1 MMLER
6 ILESTRRR
14 VAASMA
20 LQPPESLAGLASGS
34 EPPLD
39 FAAALRR
46 PGIALIAEV
55 KRRSPSRG
63 DLRPD
68 LDPAM
73 LAEAYRRGGAAA
85 ISVLTEPEHFRGSLA
100 DLAAARAA
108 LPRNPSWGEPVPVL
122 RKDFTLHPY
131 QVMESRVAGADAILL
146 IVAALTDGDLATLS
160 DEARRWGLACLV
172 ELHDEAELERA
183 LTIRP
188 QIIGINSRNLRT
200 MEVDLTVVE
209 RLRPAVPPD
218 VLVVAESG
226 VRGPEDVRR
235 LREVG
240 VDAILV
246 GEALVRSA
254 SPETMARALVEAGR

>member
-1 MMLER
+1 MMLEL

-14 VAASMA
+14 VLASMSMRPPAA
-20 LQPPESLAGLASGS
+20 LAELAART
-34 EPPLD
+34 EPPVD
-39 FAAALRR
+39 FATALRR

-68 LDPAM
+68 LEPAA

-85 ISVLTEPEHFRGSLA
+85 ISVLTEPQHFGGSLA
-100 DLAAARAA
+100 DLAAVRAA
-108 LPRNPSWGEPVPVL
+108 LPRNLSRGEPVPVL
-122 RKDFTLHPY
+122 RKDFTVHPY
-131 QVMESRVAGADAILL
+131 QIMEARVAGADAILL
-146 IVAALTDGDLATLS
+146 IVAALTDGDLAALS

-172 ELHDEAELERA
+172 EVHDEAELARA
-183 LTIRP
+183 LRIDP

-209 RLRPAVPPD
+209 RLRPAVPPGI
-218 VLVVAESG
+218 LVVAESG

-235 LREVG
+235 LRDVG

-246 GEALVRSA
+246 GEALVRSP
-254 SPETMARALVEAGR
+254 SPEATTRVLVEAGR

>member
-1 MMLER
+1 MLES

-20 LQPPESLAGLASGS
+20 LRPPESLAELASGS

-46 PGIALIAEV
+46 PGITLIAEV

-68 LDPAM
+68 LDPAV

-85 ISVLTEPEHFRGSLA
+85 ISVLTEPEYFRGSLD
-100 DLAAARAA
+100 DLAAVRAA
-108 LPRNPSWGEPVPVL
+108 LPRNPSRGEPVPVL
-122 RKDFTLHPY
+122 RKDFTVHPY
-131 QVMESRVAGADAILL
+131 QVMEARVAGADAILL
-146 IVAALTDGDLATLS
+146 IVAALADGDLAALS
-160 DEARRWGLACLV
+160 AEARRWGLACLV
-172 ELHDEAELERA
+172 EVHDEAELERA

-235 LREVG
+235 LRDVG
-240 VDAILV
+240 VDAVLV
-246 GEALVRSA
+246 GEALVRSY
-254 SPETMARALVEAGR
+254 SPEAMARALVEAGR